1 MVSAGGSQLAATAR
15 RATGSWR
22 AARKGFHF
30 PAGRPRPT
38 GLPRPPRHGY
48 QNACAPGTRE
58 SPLAT
63 GPPILG
69 APHFPGTFLGV
80 LEVLFV
86 LAKAPVP
93 RSGLAPTPATSPRL
107 PNWPLA
113 TLATGNTY
121 TLATFRPYHAPPR
134 WRRSQPLA
142 NDKGRGLRRA
152 PRLAL
157 ADLWPCLGLSS
168 EAPPSPRASPS

>member
-15 RATGSWR
+15 RATGSWRAARKGEGRAPARPQGVPLEVGGPPARCATSSWR

-69 APHFPGTFLGV
+69 APHIPGTFLGV

-93 RSGLAPTPATSPRL
+93 RSGLAPTPATSP
-107 PNWPLA
+107 PTPIGHWQHWQLA
-113 TLATGNTY
+113 TLPHWQHSAPCATPRY
-121 TLATFRPYHAPPR
+121 TR
-134 WRRSQPLA
+134 
-142 NDKGRGLRRA
+142 
-152 PRLAL
+152 
-157 ADLWPCLGLSS
+157 
-168 EAPPSPRASPS
+168 